1 MFKAFQSLEK
11 AIIGQQT
18 YPFQVDES
26 LKMQIIIRKEGDVVY
41 DLGELLKK
49 MNADLG
55 FEAPLLRFQ
64 AEILVLSSKVRK
76 DGREAKS

>member
-1 MFKAFQSLEK
+1 
-11 AIIGQQT
+11 
-18 YPFQVDES
+18 
-26 LKMQIIIRKEGDVVY
+26 MQIITRKEGNVVY

-49 MNADLG
+49 MNTDLG